1 MQTVLLSVHRITWHK
16 GAIPEDE
23 VWIKLGGDKGGGT
36 FKMCFQHLN
45 PNAPENTCVF
55 SISEAPDTY
64 TNLQIGLK
72 CHVDDIVDLES
83 HRWRH
88 CCLWRLIKQDQL
100 SSPPAVRGPVTCRT
114 VESIVADHQ
123 QFNLKDVKKFNNCL
137 KEPFFPNF
145 SLSQVLF

>member
-83 HRWRH
+83 HRWRYVTIVFTIFTVQDSLFTRGKKIRVFL
-88 CCLWRLIKQDQL
+88 CGDYEFLIRIFGL
-100 SSPPAVRGPVTCRT
+100 
-114 VESIVADHQ
+114 
-123 QFNLKDVKKFNNCL
+123 
-137 KEPFFPNF
+137 
-145 SLSQVLF
+145 